1 MGLVVDSR
9 LIVPLLIAIDDAH
22 RLLAYRVSCN
32 ELRKVRNVGTD
43 TFLQRFS
50 WQAESRQK
58 MALKRLSDAIQQV
71 MKNFSS
77 SDLKAITE

>member
-1 MGLVVDSR
+1 MTHTACWRTACPVTNLEKCETWVQT
-9 LIVPLLIAIDDAH
+9 L
-22 RLLAYRVSCN
+22 
-32 ELRKVRNVGTD
+32 
-43 TFLQRFS
+43 FLQRFS

-77 SDLKAITE
+77 ADLKAITE